1 MTASNDEKMAG
12 IQLNLKCTGTPKSQM
27 KNMTYC
33 QILNAKLGLTLEQHS
48 IAQVD

>member
-12 IQLNLKCTGTPKSQM
+12 IQLNLKFTPKSQM
-27 KNMTYC
+27 KNMSYC